1 MQRVAR
7 LGLGVLLVALPVTVG
22 CSTRSG
28 QLWVH
33 SHRNNETLA
42 MTAEEHNQAVIR
54 IADHDR
60 RALIDDFD
68 LLFMT
73 DRPSRL
79 NRWQSR

>member
-1 MQRVAR
+1 MQWVAR
-7 LGLGVLLVALPVTVG
+7 TGLGVLVLAGVCTVG
-22 CSTRSG
+22 CTSRAS

-33 SHRNNETLA
+33 SHRHLETTT

-60 RALIDDFD
+60 RALADDLD
-68 LLFMT
+68 LIFMT